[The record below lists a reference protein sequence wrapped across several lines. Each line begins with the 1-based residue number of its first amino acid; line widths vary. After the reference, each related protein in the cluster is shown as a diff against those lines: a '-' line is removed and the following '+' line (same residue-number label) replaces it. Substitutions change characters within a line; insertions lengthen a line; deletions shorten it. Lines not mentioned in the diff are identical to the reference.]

1 MNSDRDKTYM
11 KIVAFDDICNFVVQ
25 FFHLKSSCG
34 KKNDTHPYLNFQ
46 YLELG
51 SISFFKPLD
60 DYKWKNL
67 NYKVIDFV
75 ESYNFYIK
83 FIFIR
88 VHKKITI
95 FWKRI
100 EPYRRAVRW
109 LEML

>member
-1 MNSDRDKTYM
+1 M

-60 DYKWKNL
+60 DYK
-67 NYKVIDFV
+67 
-75 ESYNFYIK
+75 
-83 FIFIR
+83 
-88 VHKKITI
+88 
-95 FWKRI
+95 
-100 EPYRRAVRW
+100 
-109 LEML
+109 